1 MTDVK
6 PLTTENVGQIAER
19 YEAARVMPHYITA
32 AKRVH
37 IGKSDWMEDWWVG
50 WGKDDSCQIEGT
62 PNHWRW
68 LAMLILGLGE
78 PNEAPYSEDKPTP
91 EIVPQLLATIKA
103 DRETIRELT
112 EQRDAFQ
119 AQAEYERQARI
130 DAANFPRNRHGYI
143 ACMRC
148 GLDCGM
154 DAIIPDDAWALI
166 APDESG
172 GGMFCLWCMDELLAE
187 KGMRNIPVALYFPG
201 KALLSLLYDDVADA
215 IRTLA
220 EAVCAAV
227 EGE

>member
-1 MTDVK
+1 MTDLK
-6 PLTTENVGQIAER
+6 PLTAEA
-19 YEAARVMPHYITA
+19 EAHWDREVVRFLESGDDAFFRILFV
-32 AKRVH
+32 
-37 IGKSDWMEDWWVG
+37 KSA
-50 WGKDDSCQIEGT
+50 QQ
-62 PNHWRW
+62 
-68 LAMLILGLGE
+68 A
-78 PNEAPYSEDKPTP
+78 
-91 EIVPQLLATIKA
+91 ATIEA